1 MSLNNYAHT
10 TERIYFM
17 ILHIVKF
24 GGFLHY
30 CMYTIIFLSIRCTVS
45 IKMTRCTVRRL
56 KCHDEMFSPECC

>member
-10 TERIYFM
+10 TERIYFV

-30 CMYTIIFLSIRCTVS
+30 CMYTIIFLSIHCTVT
-45 IKMTRCTVRRL
+45 IRQTFKMT
-56 KCHDEMFSPECC
+56 